1 MGDHPT
7 ETERDF
13 PQLKKKEGEERKR
26 GEEERGREREGR
38 EWGGRR
44 RGGARERGK
53 KGGRR
58 EEGKLCVLTPP
69 LLKMHKFRSQAVRW
83 PTTAISTTVYLP
95 NFFNILVI

>member
-38 EWGGRR
+38 EWGGEKER
-44 RGGARERGK
+44 RGEGERKEGRK
-53 KGGRR
+53 EGGR
-58 EEGKLCVLTPP
+58 EAMCAAPPP
-69 LLKMHKFRSQAVRW
+69 LAENAQVQVTSSQVANNSNFHNCLSSKF
-83 PTTAISTTVYLP
+83 L
-95 NFFNILVI
+95 